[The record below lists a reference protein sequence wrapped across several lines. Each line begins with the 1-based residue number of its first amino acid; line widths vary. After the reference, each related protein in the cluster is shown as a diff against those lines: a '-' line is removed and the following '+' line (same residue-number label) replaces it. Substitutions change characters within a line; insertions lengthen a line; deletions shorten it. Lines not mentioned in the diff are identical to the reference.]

1 MKLQVRDATFA
12 YPGSR
17 EVFRGLSFDMT
28 PNEVFCLLG
37 PNGTGKSTLLQC
49 LDGLLPLASGKILLD
64 GQDLSRW
71 GRREIARRVAF
82 IPQNHVPVFPFTA
95 LEVALLGRT
104 PHLGIFGSPGK
115 RDQHLA
121 EEALDR
127 LGVLSLRDRPY
138 TDISGGESQLV
149 LLASVLAQQAELL
162 LLDEPTAHLDFG
174 NQTRFL
180 RTLGTLAREGLSVLL
195 TSHVPDHALSSAS
208 TAAILKDGRFL
219 RCGTPSEVVTESL
232 IREAYGV
239 AVRVLEVP
247 ENPDMRTCVP
257 LPEETLT
264 KPRPRH

>member
-1 MKLQVRDATFA
+1 MRLQVRDATFA
-12 YPGSR
+12 YPGSG
-17 EVFRGLSFDMT
+17 EVFRGLSFDMA
-28 PNEVFCLLG
+28 PSEVFCLLG

-49 LDGLLPLASGKILLD
+49 LDGLLPLTSGNILLD
-64 GQDLSRW
+64 GQDVSRW
-71 GRREIARRVAF
+71 ERRELARRVAF
-82 IPQNHVPVFPFTA
+82 IPQSHVPVFPFTA

-104 PHLGIFGSPGK
+104 PHLGLFGTPGK
-115 RDQHLA
+115 RDQSLA

-127 LGVLSLRDRPY
+127 LGILSQRDRPY
-138 TDISGGESQLV
+138 TDISGGERQLV

-174 NQTRFL
+174 NQIRFL

-195 TSHVPDHALSSAS
+195 TSHVPDHALSAAS

-219 RCGTPSEVVTESL
+219 RCGPPTEVVTESH

-247 ENPDMRTCVP
+247 GNPDMRTCVA
-257 LPEETLT
+257 LG
-264 KPRPRH
+264 